1 MHWCNASH
9 FKMLFWS
16 VLAISAGFFLASL
29 ISGSKITS
37 VVRSEPNT
45 LEPKPELVPTELKEG
60 PAYLIRRD
68 AVVPKI
74 VAKAYLVGD
83 IESGEIIISKDEE
96 AVLPIASLSKLMT
109 ALVSVSRYDQS
120 LVTTASRRAV
130 ATYGASGLLRTGERL
145 SLGTLLY
152 PLLLES
158 SNDAAEVI
166 AEAADRAGFIR
177 EMNAMA
183 ASVGMTH
190 TSYAEPSGLSPENRS
205 TARDLFA
212 LTSYIA
218 RNQAE
223 IFRITE
229 HRKYAS
235 GAHTW
240 YNISQ
245 FMREA
250 GYAGSKSG
258 YTDEARQTNVALFS
272 LPLESGET
280 KQLAII
286 VLGTGNRYNDTKA
299 LLNFVKQNVYYG
311 DEDSYPFAKRADA
324 AIKIPDDEIEL
335 AFVGDVM
342 LDRGI
347 RKVADNYFGG
357 NYREFFRNAPDLK
370 LADIAFANLEGP
382 ISDVGTDQGSIY
394 SFRMSPEALTA
405 LTDAGFDALS
415 FANNHVGDWGREAF
429 EDTITRL
436 KTAGIVSVGAEA
448 NFAAVTEPKIIEK
461 KGIKVG
467 FLGFTDVGPNWLAAT
482 ANRAG
487 VLLASDPGFED
498 IVRDA
503 AAKVDALVVSFHWGE
518 EYITEHNERQEM
530 LAHKAIDAGATLIIG
545 HHPHVAQD
553 TEAYKDGYIAYSLGN
568 FIFDQAFSHDTRSGL
583 MLTVRLKQG
592 EIMHVAKKTVTFNE
606 RTFVPEEISEE

>member
-1 MHWCNASH
+1 MRSLNFTHL
-9 FKMLFWS
+9 KMLFWS
-16 VLAISAGFFLASL
+16 VLAIFAGIFLASL
-29 ISGSKITS
+29 ISGSKIAS
-37 VVRSEPNT
+37 VVRSEPT
-45 LEPKPELVPTELKEG
+45 TPESKPELVPAELKEG
-60 PAYLIRRD
+60 PVYLIRRD
-68 AVVPKI
+68 AVLPK
-74 VAKAYLVGD
+74 VGAKAYLVGD
-83 IESGEIIISKDEE
+83 IASGEIIMSKDAET
-96 AVLPIASLSKLMT
+96 VLPIASLSKLMT
-109 ALVSVSRYDQS
+109 ALVSMTRYDQS
-120 LVTTASRRAV
+120 LVTTTSRRAI
-130 ATYGASGLLRTGERL
+130 ATYGASGLLRTGERI

-177 EMNAMA
+177 EMNTMA

-229 HRKYAS
+229 QRKYVS
-235 GAHTW
+235 GMHTW

-245 FMREA
+245 FLREP
-250 GYAGSKSG
+250 GYVGSKSG

-280 KQLAII
+280 KELAVI
-286 VLGTGNRYNDTKA
+286 VLGTGNRYADTKT

-311 DEDSYPFAKRADA
+311 DENSYPFAKRADA
-324 AIKIPDDEIEL
+324 SIKIPDDEIEL
-335 AFVGDVM
+335 AFVGDIM

-347 RKVADNYFGG
+347 KKVADNYFGS
-357 NYREFFRNAPDLK
+357 NYREFFRNVPELK
-370 LADIAFANLEGP
+370 LADIAFGNLEGP
-382 ISDVGTDQGSIY
+382 LSDKGSDQGSIY
-394 SFRMSPEALTA
+394 SFRMAPETLAA

-429 EDTITRL
+429 EDTIARL
-436 KTAGIVSVGAEA
+436 KSGNILPVGADA

-482 ANRAG
+482 VNRPG
-487 VLLASDPGFED
+487 ILLASDPGFED
-498 IVRDA
+498 IIRNA
-503 AAKVDALVVSFHWGE
+503 AAKADALVVSFHWGE
-518 EYITEHNERQEM
+518 EYVTEHNERQEM
-530 LAHKAIDAGATLIIG
+530 LAHKAIDAGATLVIG
-545 HHPHVAQD
+545 HHPHVIQD

-568 FIFDQAFSHDTRSGL
+568 FIFDQAFSHDTRTGL

-606 RTFVPEEISEE
+606 KFQIEKVLEE